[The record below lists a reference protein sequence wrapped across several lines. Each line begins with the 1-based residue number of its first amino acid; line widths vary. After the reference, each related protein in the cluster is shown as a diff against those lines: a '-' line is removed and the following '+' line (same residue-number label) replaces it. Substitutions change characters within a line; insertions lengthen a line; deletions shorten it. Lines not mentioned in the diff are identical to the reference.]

1 MYIYICTYIYVI
13 YVWYMHIYKL
23 DKQNEFKR
31 RIRFPDN
38 IIIMK
43 LN

>member
-1 MYIYICTYIYVI
+1 
-13 YVWYMHIYKL
+13 MHIYKL

-43 LN
+43 LNKSKKFQLECVNGAI